1 MSIVSQLA
9 HPIREFFTQ
18 GRAERTVR
26 AYAPAQHAR
35 VRQHVEAA
43 TRRERAG
50 RKATDSLAGAMLL
63 RAAVAQYVLAVEA
76 ARTPDARLDSLDPA
90 SAMPPLPADPARPRA
105 EPTDDARVRAA
116 LATRNELYFDELS
129 AEDLERARWALDRAA
144 SLLKGRVEARTL
156 ASVRGTRWGRV
167 AAVLVV
173 VAYAALLVVRATL
186 MPKDIALGKPV
197 HPSSRPAGP
206 KAAPDGH
213 ELVDGDFGTSVGV
226 YTNTED
232 NPSVVIDLQDSYWI
246 DKVKVYN
253 RLDGW
258 FDDCLPLVAEVST
271 DGKSWEQ
278 IGRREEHFG
287 TDPPWIVDGGGRRAT
302 QLRLRVA
309 RKSYLALSE
318 VEVFGKKEKR

>member
-1 MSIVSQLA
+1 M
-9 HPIREFFTQ
+9 
-18 GRAERTVR
+18 
-26 AYAPAQHAR
+26 
-35 VRQHVEAA
+35 
-43 TRRERAG
+43 
-50 RKATDSLAGAMLL
+50 
-63 RAAVAQYVLAVEA
+63 
-76 ARTPDARLDSLDPA
+76 
-90 SAMPPLPADPARPRA
+90 
-105 EPTDDARVRAA
+105 
-116 LATRNELYFDELS
+116 
-129 AEDLERARWALDRAA
+129 
-144 SLLKGRVEARTL
+144 LKGRVEARTL
-156 ASVRGTRWGRV
+156 ANVRGTRWGRV
-167 AAVLVV
+167 AAVLVL

-186 MPKDIALGKPV
+186 LPKDIALGKPV
-197 HPSSRPAGP
+197 HPSSKPGGP

-258 FDDCLPLVAEVST
+258 FDDCLPLVAELST
-271 DGKSWEQ
+271 DGKNWEQ

-302 QLRLRVA
+302 QVRLRVA
-309 RKSYLALSE
+309 RRSYLALSE